1 VAAAADRV
9 IRRGLLA
16 VALVLG
22 AAAPVHALT
31 GAEWRT
37 QPEPARRAY
46 VDGVIDA
53 WNGLVTVQESL
64 GGRDRGIAVFA
75 DVVNCL
81 RERLL
86 LPPQIF
92 QIVERHVEDNPGL
105 RSKDMADIIFA
116 ALSLACRR

>member
-1 VAAAADRV
+1 MIRGALAA
-9 IRRGLLA
+9 I
-16 VALVLG
+16 ALVLG
-22 AAAPVHALT
+22 AAAPAAALT
-31 GAEWRT
+31 GTEWRS
-37 QPEPARRAY
+37 QPEPAKRAY

-75 DVVNCL
+75 EVVSCL

-86 LPPQIF
+86 SPPQIF
-92 QIVERHVEDNPGL
+92 ATVERHVEDNPGL

-116 ALSLACRR
+116 ALSLTCRR

>member
-1 VAAAADRV
+1 V

-16 VALVLG
+16 IALVLA

-37 QPEPARRAY
+37 QPEPAKRGY
-46 VDGVIDA
+46 VEGVVDA
-53 WNGLVTVQESL
+53 WHGLVTVQESL

-75 DVVNCL
+75 EVVHCM
-81 RERLL
+81 RDRLM

-92 QIVERHVEDNPGL
+92 VIVERHVEDHPGL

>member
-1 VAAAADRV
+1 MRRLRVAMAC
-9 IRRGLLA
+9 GLVLAA
-16 VALVLG
+16 VA
-22 AAAPVHALT
+22 PVDATT
-31 GAEWRT
+31 GAEWRR
-37 QPEPARRAY
+37 QPEPAKRAY

-53 WNGLVTVQESL
+53 WHGLVVVQESL

-75 DVVNCL
+75 DVVNCM

-92 QIVERHVEDNPGL
+92 TIVDRHVEDNPGL

-116 ALSLACRR
+116 ALSLTCSR